1 MIQGKKTK
9 IYNISADLVPVDI
22 EVIKAYMLGAVNS
35 FCNVQP
41 GEPFSVRILFGGNN
55 RDWHN
60 TPMQKLYD
68 YYLSQGKSTEEAHQ
82 SAAIDA
88 GRLLKTV
95 LERDQREFAMVGQE
109 TGKQYKL
116 V

>member
-1 MIQGKKTK
+1 
-9 IYNISADLVPVDI
+9 
-22 EVIKAYMLGAVNS
+22 
-35 FCNVQP
+35 
-41 GEPFSVRILFGGNN
+41 
-55 RDWHN
+55 
-60 TPMQKLYD
+60 MQKLYD

-95 LERDQREFAMVGQE
+95 LERDQREFAIVGQE